1 MSIFDVGK
9 ACVFSEVLGVVTYK
23 GAPVAGA
30 TIRRLAKWQKEQE
43 DRTITADDGS
53 FHFEPMYQRS
63 VLKLLP
69 AEFVAHQRLLI
80 EHQGQEVLMW
90 FTTKREAEENAELG
104 GKPLK
109 FKCELTDEPRFD
121 RSHRAS
127 IKTICT
133 WE

>member
-9 ACVFSEVLGVVTYK
+9 ACVFSEVSGVVTHE
-23 GAPVAGA
+23 GEPVAGA
-30 TIRRLAKWQKEQE
+30 TIRRIAKWQKEQE
-43 DRTITADDGS
+43 DQTVTAADGS
-53 FHFEPMYQRS
+53 FHFAPMYQRS
-63 VLKLLP
+63 VVKLLP

-80 EHQGQEVLMW
+80 EHQGEEVLMW
-90 FTTKREAEENAELG
+90 YTTKRNTEENSELN

-109 FKCELTDEPRFD
+109 FRCELTDEPWFD
-121 RSHRAS
+121 RNYRAS